1 MTDTCAPISP
11 TERIAR
17 LRLAR
22 TGGIGPITYRQLM
35 ARFANA
41 AAALEAV
48 PELARRAGGRAPRV
62 ASKSAADAELDR
74 AAQAG
79 ATLVTLGEAAYPSA
93 VAAIEDA
100 PPVLTLLG
108 RAELPARPTVAIVGA
123 RNASAGACRI
133 AQDLA
138 RELGAAGFVV
148 TSGFA
153 RGIDAAAHAG
163 SLSTGTIAVFA
174 GGADVIYPPE
184 HAALHRSVAAQGLI
198 LSELPLGT
206 EPHARHFPRRNRL
219 ISGLSS
225 GVVVVEAALRSGSL
239 STARFALEQGREVMA
254 VPGSPLDP
262 RCRGSNHLLREGAR
276 LVEGIDD
283 ILTALGG
290 SIALADPSPLQ
301 AEAPPP
307 ALAYP
312 PEAALSGDLEPHLQ
326 VAERLGPTPVAVDE
340 LVRQCQ
346 MSPPVVRAALL
357 DIELAGRLERH
368 PGDRVSLLP

>member
-1 MTDTCAPISP
+1 MASTNDAIDPS
-11 TERIAR
+11 E
-17 LRLAR
+17 RLAR
-22 TGGIGPITYRQLM
+22 IRLARSGGIGPVTYRQLM
-35 ARFANA
+35 SRFQAA
-41 AAALEAV
+41 AAALAAI
-48 PELARRAGGRAPRV
+48 PELARRAGGRAPRLTSKAEAETEIDLANKLG
-62 ASKSAADAELDR
+62 ASLI
-74 AAQAG
+74 
-79 ATLVTLGEAAYPSA
+79 TLGEAAYPA
-93 VAAIEDA
+93 ALAAIEDA

-108 RAELPARPTVAIVGA
+108 RGELLTRPCVAIVGA

-138 RELGAAGFVV
+138 RELGPAGFSVA
-148 TSGFA
+148 SGFA
-153 RGIDAAAHAG
+153 RGVDAAAHAG
-163 SLSTGTIAVFA
+163 SLAAGTIAVFA

-184 HAALHRSVAAQGLI
+184 HAALHRSIAADGLI
-198 LSELPLGT
+198 VSELPLGT

-219 ISGLSS
+219 ISGLSA

-239 STARFALEQGREVMA
+239 TTARFALEQGREVMA

-262 RCRGSNHLLREGAR
+262 RCRGSNHLLREGAS
-276 LVEGIDD
+276 LVETIDD

-290 SIALADPSPLQ
+290 SIAVARPAPAPEDPPSP
-301 AEAPPP
+301 APAMAPT
-307 ALAYP
+307 
-312 PEAALSGDLEPHLQ
+312 AALSAGFEPNDR